1 MRINLTKKEIINSI
15 YMQLGYSKK
24 ILENILEDLL
34 DIIIDQLIKNKKV
47 KISNFGTFE
56 IRHKKKRIGR
66 NPKTKEEKIISERN
80 VVLFKPSKDFKN
92 FIQRGKY
99 FKNKVMPVRN
109 YQLSTQA
116 KYLRLF
122 KEMLDPNKGFGQDY
136 KFCNLNYEDLLFK
149 FGNNSRNA
157 QISKIKMLNS
167 VRSSCLKGIS
177 LNRLVGKISGP
188 KISHPTVK
196 KASLNALRKSQLKQI
211 MDCRDIP
218 QVTKNIIKLYILT
231 GCRRSELCGPYFT
244 WKHIDQDQNIAYI
257 YRKNHKD
264 KHSKPFSIP
273 WLKEHMDLVNEISDY
288 FKEYLDCPNAG
299 KYPIPVSS
307 QTLYNYIVKARKA
320 VGFHFTL
327 HDLRDTGATQVLRA
341 TGNIYAAKEFCGHR
355 SVKDTEAHYADWIDD
370 DKIKTTKTL
379 VNTLNEVF

>member
-1 MRINLTKKEIINSI
+1 MATILQQTQKDIDKNRYRIRYVPKGYKMLYTNPYRTLHCIGKKEAQNVLQKLTLQEQQDKIDQKLGYLTKKQVIPE
-15 YMQLGYSKK
+15 LT
-24 ILENILEDLL
+24 LEMA
-34 DIIIDQLIKNKKV
+34 
-47 KISNFGTFE
+47 F
-56 IRHKKKRIGR
+56 
-66 NPKTKEEKIISERN
+66 
-80 VVLFKPSKDFKN
+80 
-92 FIQRGKY
+92 KY
-99 FKNKVMPVRN
+99 FKNKVMPVKN

-244 WKHIDQDQNIAYI
+244 WKHIDQEQNIAYI

-273 WLKEHMDLVNEISDY
+273 WLKEHMNLVNEISDY
-288 FKEYLDCPNAG
+288 FKEYLDCPGAG